1 MGCLLTLIM
10 NSSRNITS
18 SMPPEQTLIYTIAM
32 ILNTFILPVI
42 VFTGLVGNTVSCM
55 VFVGKDL
62 RRLSSSVYVL
72 AVLISD
78 TGTLLSLLSV
88 WLEVLGFQI
97 NHMQG
102 ICQLFVYL
110 TYVCSFL
117 SAWYM
122 VCITVENFITICH
135 PMKVK
140 VMCTKNRASAVV
152 VILAAAAMLMYSVTV
167 ITTQVRTDA
176 YNRQLCH
183 QNPDFD
189 FLVSVYTYVDSI
201 VTLLLPVSS
210 IGFMLVAMGFSI
222 ANTVRWRKNSPR
234 TDSARR
240 CIKSPQVRVTKML
253 FALSTTFLIM
263 NAPLHCMRLYYLLR
277 DSANVPTQ
285 MSHTAGLVH
294 LFLLF
299 ISYSHCAVKF
309 FLFIGF
315 SKNFRKSLKESG
327 CMFSAC
333 TKDVNSSSQVYV

>member
-1 MGCLLTLIM
+1 
-10 NSSRNITS
+10 
-18 SMPPEQTLIYTIAM
+18 MPAEQMLIYSIAM
-32 ILNTFILPVI
+32 ILNTFILPII
-42 VFTGLVGNTVSCM
+42 VFTGLVGNTISCM

-78 TGTLLSLLSV
+78 TGTLLCLLSV
-88 WLEVLGFQI
+88 WLEVLGFGI

-152 VILAAAAMLMYSVTV
+152 VILAAAGMLMYCVTV
-167 ITTQVRTDA
+167 ITTHVRTSS
-176 YNRQLCH
+176 YNQQLCD
-183 QNPDFD
+183 QNPDFG
-189 FLVSVYTYVDSI
+189 FLVSVFTYVDSI

-277 DSANVPTQ
+277 DSTNAPTQ
-285 MSHTAGLVH
+285 MSHTAALVH

-299 ISYSHCAVKF
+299 ISYSHCSVKF

-315 SKNFRKSLKESG
+315 SRNFRKSLKEVGFMCSV
-327 CMFSAC
+327 C
-333 TKDVNSSSQVYV
+333 TKDVNSHPAYV